1 MNLKLLR
8 KTFTEESTIGVLSV
22 NGTAE
27 CFTLEDKVRAVK
39 IPGKTAIPAGIY
51 EVTITFSDR
60 FQKPLPLLLNVPN
73 FAGIRIHPGNT
84 AADTEGC
91 ILVGK
96 THGPTSSATVG
107 RLSRPCSRSS
117 KPASRKKRSSSR
129 SLAGPRTTWRRLP
142 VTAASPPIPLPAETR
157 SQTFS
162 ATRG

>member
-1 MNLKLLR
+1 MNLRLLR

-22 NGTAE
+22 NGTTE

-96 THGPTSSATVG
+96 TQGTNQVG
-107 RLSRPCSRSS
+107 KS
-117 KPASRKKRSSSR
+117 KLAFAALFAKLEAGLKKEKVFIEVVGGTPDDV
-129 SLAGPRTTWRRLP
+129 A
-142 VTAASPPIPLPAETR
+142 TAAGD
-157 SQTFS
+157 
-162 ATRG
+162 RG